1 LFGKPQYRVP
11 SANRGASPP
20 AALATTAP
28 TTTARATKALAALAS
43 AALALAVL
51 GTAGCA
57 ASYAQIAARS
67 THSSSSPHPAS
78 TSQPAGATP
87 VPGRTTPPPP
97 PPPPPPA
104 PVIPANL
111 PVATGTGP
119 AGSAKTTGNAS
130 VALTFDDGPDPTYTP
145 QILDLLKANG
155 VKATFCLVG
164 RQVKANPGLVRR
176 IVAEGHTLCDH
187 TWAHSLTL
195 GTQSKEVILKDL
207 QDTNNAIR
215 EAAPNAKI
223 RYFRA
228 PGGNFTPLLVGVAT
242 ELGMKSIYWAVD
254 TRDWEY
260 SKWGHGQSMVD
271 HIIQTVESKIRRGS
285 IVLSHDYK
293 KPDTI
298 TAYKTL
304 LPWLKAH
311 VTLIAMPVA

>member
-1 LFGKPQYRVP
+1 LFRKPRYRVP

-20 AALATTAP
+20 AALATMTF
-28 TTTARATKALAALAS
+28 AALAS
-43 AALALAVL
+43 AVL

-57 ASYAQIAARS
+57 GSYAQIVARS
-67 THSSSSPHPAS
+67 THSSRSPDPAS
-78 TSQPAGATP
+78 TSQPAATP
-87 VPGRTTPPPP
+87 SSAPDPTTPPPP
-97 PPPPPPA
+97 PPAPPPP
-104 PVIPANL
+104 PVIPLNL
-111 PVATGTGP
+111 PVATGKGP
-119 AGSAKTTGNAS
+119 AGSARTTGSAS

-145 QILDLLKANG
+145 QILDLLKAND

-176 IVAEGHTLCDH
+176 IVAEGHTLCNH

-215 EAAPNAKI
+215 EAAPDAKI
-223 RYFRA
+223 QYFRA
-228 PGGNFTPLLVGVAT
+228 PGGNFTPLLVGVAA

-260 SKWGHGQSMVD
+260 SRWGHGQSMVN
-271 HIIQTVESKIRRGS
+271 HIVQTVESETRRGS
-285 IVLSHDYK
+285 IVLAHDYK

-311 VTLIAMPVA
+311 VTLTAMPVA